1 MLLVSLTLKFKRAMI
16 IGDQQPL
23 FKVHIIRDKAEQLE
37 FAARKKFEGYTTK
50 LSNRRVKS

>member
-1 MLLVSLTLKFKRAMI
+1 MI